1 MYIQIDDIKN
11 APEQALRIEFEDIIS
26 ELDENNP
33 ITADITFRML
43 GNVITAK
50 GKISGKI
57 KSTCERCL
65 KEFNRKID
73 INLDEKYMLGRL
85 FDGQD
90 GEIELKENNFI
101 EELGSKNEIDIE
113 DLIYQSVILNS
124 PNQLVCDINCVGDE
138 IMNKYLKKEISDPR
152 LDVFKNIKLEKDN

>member
-1 MYIQIDDIKN
+1 MYVQIDDIKN
-11 APEQALRIEFEDIIS
+11 APEQALRVEFEDIIA
-26 ELDENNP
+26 ELDSNNP
-33 ITADITFRML
+33 ISADITFRLL
-43 GNVITAK
+43 GNIITAT
-50 GKISGKI
+50 GKITGSI
-57 KSTCERCL
+57 KSTCVRCL

-73 INLDEKYMLGRL
+73 INLNEQYMLGRL

-90 GEIELKENNFI
+90 GEIELKDNNFI
-101 EELGSKNEIDIE
+101 EDLGSKQEIDIE

-138 IMNKYLKKEISDPR
+138 ILNKYIKKEVSDPR